1 MPKTKKLTRLFSFGK
16 LFRNKLFWFS
26 LAIAAVFAVVPY
38 LNVSFM
44 YNAIRQ
50 KSVDYRFLLRGPAK
64 PSGQV
69 AVAYVD
75 EKSIKALGRW
85 PWSRSVIAA
94 LIQQLNDYGV
104 KAIGFDVLFTDP
116 EVTPQLELLGE
127 LADVYVAMGLLN
139 EKPENQAYFEQ
150 LNQALEVAN
159 NDQLM
164 AATMLER
171 ENVVLGMALLPYEEK
186 TEEFPPYLVN
196 AAYSQFDN
204 PAGVDTFLP
213 TVMPGRSLPIPV
225 LSEAS
230 RQMGYVNTF
239 ADTDGAIRREALVI
253 LHDEVAFAPL
263 GLRLAQTYLDVAP
276 EDVVLHFS
284 KKVKLGNVEIPIA
297 TDGHAY
303 INYYGPNLTIPAYS
317 VIDILEKRVE
327 PEKLAGKAVM
337 VGGAAVGM
345 ADIWPNPFSPGFLGV
360 EKQAT
365 VVENILEQAFLKEPD
380 WVHHLSAAEVL
391 SFGLLLG
398 IIFPVATTLWAIPIT
413 LFCLL
418 AHAVMVQAAFVN
430 YKLLLNFTVPAVYL
444 VVAYL
449 TLSAIKY
456 FTEERDKKFLKNTFS
471 SYLSPELID
480 EMYDSKMHPTLG
492 GEAKIIT
499 AFFTDIQGF
508 STFSEK
514 LTAHQLVELLNEYL
528 TEMTGIL
535 IGEKGTLDKYE
546 GDAIIAFFGA
556 PMELLDQEV
565 RACRVAVRMQE
576 RLDELRIKW
585 QGEKTVAGEPNPN
598 VRNVPGDQWRP
609 GDRWPRVVHEMRMR
623 VGINTGEI
631 VVGNMGSS
639 TRMNYTMMGD
649 PVNLSARLEAA
660 AKQYGVY
667 NLVSEY
673 TLDVEYMDESG
684 EPKKVMDAVET
695 RYLDRITVV
704 GKSEPVRVYELIGMK
719 GEISEKERELI
730 VLYEEGMRLYQNMEW
745 DQAIERFSRSYSL
758 ERFPF
763 EKTTP
768 SEVFIYRCRKFK
780 AEPPVKLGQTWDGVF
795 QLTQK

>member
-1 MPKTKKLTRLFSFGK
+1 MPTKKKQARLLSIGK
-16 LFRNKLFWFS
+16 LFKNKLFWFS
-26 LAIAAVFAVVPY
+26 LAIAVIFAAVPF
-38 LNVSFM
+38 LNVGFI

-50 KSVDYRFLLRGPAK
+50 KSVDYRFLLRGPVE

-127 LADVYVAMGLLN
+127 LADAYMAMGLLN

-150 LNQALEVAN
+150 LNQALDVAN

-204 PAGVDTFLP
+204 PAGVKSFLP

-225 LSEAS
+225 LAEAS
-230 RQMGYVNTF
+230 RQMGFVNTF
-239 ADTDGAIRREALVI
+239 ADSDGAIRRQAMVL
-253 LHDEVAFAPL
+253 LHDEVAFASL
-263 GLRLAQTYLDVAP
+263 GLRLAQVYQDVAA

-284 KKVKLGNVEIPIA
+284 KKVQMGNLEVPISE
-297 TDGHAY
+297 DGFTY

-317 VIDILEKRVE
+317 VIDILEQTVE
-327 PEKLAGKAVM
+327 PEKLKGKAVM

-365 VVENILEQAFLKEPD
+365 VVENVLEQAFIKEPD
-380 WVHHLSAAEVL
+380 WVNILAAAEVL
-391 SFGLLLG
+391 CFGLLLG
-398 IIFPVATTLWAIPIT
+398 IVFPLSTTLWAIPVT

-418 AHAVMVQAAFVN
+418 AHAVSVQVAFVN
-430 YKLLLNFTVPAVYL
+430 YKLLLNFAVPAIYL

-449 TLSAIKY
+449 SLSAIKY

-480 EMYDSKMHPTLG
+480 EMYDNKMHPQLG

-528 TEMTGIL
+528 TEMTDIL

-556 PMELLDQEV
+556 PMELLDQEI
-565 RACRVAVRMQE
+565 RACRVAVQMQA
-576 RLDELRIKW
+576 RLDELRKKW
-585 QGEKTVAGEPNPN
+585 QGEKIGPGEPNPN
-598 VRNVPGDQWRP
+598 ARKVPEDQWHR
-609 GDRWPRVVHEMRMR
+609 GNRWPTVVHEMRMR
-623 VGINTGEI
+623 IGINTGEI
-631 VVGNMGSS
+631 VVGNMGST

-684 EPKKVMDAVET
+684 EPKRVMDAVET

-704 GKSEPVRVYELIGMK
+704 GKSEPVRVYELIAMK
-719 GEISEKERELI
+719 GECSDKDKELI
-730 VLYEEGMRLYQNMEW
+730 RLFEAGMRHYQNMEW
-745 DQAIERFSRSYSL
+745 DKAIEQFSQSYSL

-768 SEVFIYRCRKFK
+768 SEVLIYRCRQYK
-780 AEPPVKLGQTWDGVF
+780 EDPPVKAGQAWDGVF
-795 QLTQK
+795 RLIKK